1 MKSIYTL
8 SAIILLALSAC
19 SSEKEAAEPAAAD
32 AETQQPADDA
42 ISAPVATEEAGTGDE
57 RPQAVEESG
66 GEPDAADTEDKPI
79 ILAQATSP
87 ASDQDWQ
94 FSEGEHFHRLV
105 PTQPTLGGA
114 DKIEVAEIFWYGCG
128 HCYEF
133 EPFINGWAENLPA
146 NVRFE
151 RIPATWNPLVKLH
164 AQLYYTE
171 QVLVRNGKIED
182 PEGFR
187 DAVFVE
193 YHRRNNRLTSLPS
206 IEALFTS
213 VGVSSDDFNN
223 TWSSFEVA
231 QKLRVAQD
239 LARRYAITGVPA
251 VVVNGKYR
259 SGKSDTGTYPKLLE
273 VVDELIERETVR

>member
-1 MKSIYTL
+1 MKSIFAL
-8 SAIILLALSAC
+8 SAFFLLALAAC
-19 SSEKEAAEPAAAD
+19 SSEKEAAEPIAAD
-32 AETQQPADDA
+32 AEVQQPADDTTA
-42 ISAPVATEEAGTGDE
+42 TPADSDEIVASDE

-66 GEPDAADTEDKPI
+66 GEPDEADAGDKPI
-79 ILAQATSP
+79 ILAQAASP
-87 ASDQDWQ
+87 ATDQNWQ

-133 EPFINGWAENLPA
+133 ENYINSWEESLPA
-146 NVRFE
+146 NARFV

-171 QVLVRNGKIED
+171 QVLVKNGKISD
-182 PEGFR
+182 PKGFR
-187 DAVFVE
+187 EAVFAE
-193 YHRRNNRLTSLPS
+193 YHRRNNRLTSLAA
-206 IEALFTS
+206 IEALFAS
-213 VGVSSDDFNN
+213 AGVSADEFNG

-259 SGKSDTGTYPKLLE
+259 TGKTETGTYPKLLE
-273 VVDELIERETVR
+273 VVDELIQRETVR

>member
-1 MKSIYTL
+1 MKSIYTF

-19 SSEKEAAEPAAAD
+19 SSEKEAAKPAD
-32 AETQQPADDA
+32 AEAQQPADDA

-66 GEPDAADTEDKPI
+66 GESDAADTEDKPI
-79 ILAQATSP
+79 VLAQATSP

-105 PTQPTLGGA
+105 PTQPTLGGT
-114 DKIEVAEIFWYGCG
+114 DKVEVAEIFWYGCG

-133 EPFINGWAENLPA
+133 EPYINSWAEKLPA

-171 QVLVRNGKIED
+171 QVLARNGKIED
-182 PEGFR
+182 PKGFR
-187 DAVFVE
+187 EAVFVE
-193 YHRRNNRLTSLPS
+193 YHRRGNRLTSLPS
-206 IEALFTS
+206 IEALFVR

-239 LARRYAITGVPA
+239 LARRYGITGVPA

-259 SGKSDTGTYPKLLE
+259 SGKSETGTYPKLLE

>member
-1 MKSIYTL
+1 MKSIFTL

-32 AETQQPADDA
+32 AETQQPADEA
-42 ISAPVATEEAGTGDE
+42 ISAPVATEEAGTDDE

-114 DKIEVAEIFWYGCG
+114 DKVEVAEIFWYGCG

-133 EPFINGWAENLPA
+133 EPYINGWAENLPA

-182 PEGFR
+182 PKGFR

-193 YHRRNNRLTSLPS
+193 YHRRSNRLTSLPS
-206 IEALFTS
+206 IEELFAR

-259 SGKSDTGTYPKLLE
+259 SAKSDTGTYPKLME
-273 VVDELIERETVR
+273 VVDELIERETLR

>member
-1 MKSIYTL
+1 MKLNYTL

-19 SSEKEAAEPAAAD
+19 SSEKEAAEPAD
-32 AETQQPADDA
+32 AETQQPTDDA
-42 ISAPVATEEAGTGDE
+42 ISAPVATEEAETGDE

-87 ASDQDWQ
+87 APDQDWQ

-114 DKIEVAEIFWYGCG
+114 DKVEVAEIFWYGCG

-133 EPFINGWAENLPA
+133 EPYINGWAENLPA

-171 QVLVRNGKIED
+171 QALVRNGKIED
-182 PEGFR
+182 PMGFR
-187 DAVFVE
+187 DAVFIE
-193 YHRRNNRLTSLPS
+193 YHRRSNRLTSLQS
-206 IEALFTS
+206 IEALFAR

>member
-1 MKSIYTL
+1 MKSIFTL
-8 SAIILLALSAC
+8 SAFFLLALAAC
-19 SSEKEAAEPAAAD
+19 SSEKEAVEPVAAD
-32 AETQQPADDA
+32 AEVQQPADDTA
-42 ISAPVATEEAGTGDE
+42 TAPAVSEEVAESDE

-66 GEPDAADTEDKPI
+66 GEPDAADAGDKPI
-79 ILAQATSP
+79 ILAQSASP
-87 ASDQDWQ
+87 ATDQNWQ

-133 EPFINGWAENLPA
+133 EPYINSWEENIPA
-146 NVRFE
+146 NVRLV

-164 AQLYYTE
+164 AQLYYAE
-171 QVLVRNGKIED
+171 QVLVKNGKIED
-182 PEGFR
+182 PKGFR
-187 DAVFVE
+187 EAVFME
-193 YHRRNNRLTSLPS
+193 YHRRGNRLTSLAA
-206 IEALFTS
+206 IEALFANA
-213 VGVSSDDFNN
+213 GVSADDFNN

-259 SGKSDTGTYPKLLE
+259 TGKTETGTYPKLLE
-273 VVDELIERETVR
+273 VVDELVQRETVR

>member
-1 MKSIYTL
+1 MKLIYTL

-19 SSEKEAAEPAAAD
+19 SSEKEAAEPAD
-32 AETQQPADDA
+32 AETQQPTDDA
-42 ISAPVATEEAGTGDE
+42 ISAPVATDEAETGDE

-87 ASDQDWQ
+87 APDQDWQ

-133 EPFINGWAENLPA
+133 EPYINSWVENLPA

-182 PEGFR
+182 SKGFR

-193 YHRRNNRLTSLPS
+193 YHRRSNRLTSLPS
-206 IEALFTS
+206 IEALFARF
-213 VGVSSDDFNN
+213 GVSSDDFNN

-259 SGKSDTGTYPKLLE
+259 SAKSDTGTYPKLME